1 MSRKEYDSL
10 GVVEVDNKHLW
21 GAQTQRS
28 LLHFKI
34 GDELIPND
42 VIKAFGYLKKAA
54 AETNYKLKLIKEPIK
69 NIICK
74 VCDEII
80 ADKLK
85 EEFPLHVW
93 QTGSGTQ
100 TNMNVNEVISNRSIQ
115 ILKGKLGSK
124 TPVHPNDHVNKSQ
137 SSNDTFMTA
146 GHIAIVSLINK
157 ELLPSIV
164 YMIKN
169 LKKKEKDF
177 EHIIKIGRTHLQDAV
192 PLSLGQEFSGYIA
205 LIETSLA
212 SIKSS
217 LKNLYHL
224 AIGGTAVGTGLN
236 TDARFASLVANK
248 IASLTKLPF
257 KTAPNKFEVLSSHDA
272 LVICSASL
280 KSLAVNIMKI
290 ANDFRWMGSGP
301 RTGIGELI
309 LPQNEPGSSIM
320 PGKVNPTQCE
330 AATMVAIQVI
340 ANDVSIS
347 TANSQGNFELNVFK
361 PLMVYNIIQSIK
373 LLTGVCTNL
382 TKFLIIGVKANT
394 KKIQSNVENSLMLVT
409 ALSPIIGYEK
419 SAKMAEYAYEKNI
432 SLRDANKK
440 LNFLS
445 DEDFNK
451 YIDPKKMIYPK
462 PLFTGLQNSVS
473 PSSKK
478 LTKK

>member
-10 GVVEVDNKHLW
+10 GTIEVENNHLW

-34 GDELIPND
+34 GDELIPNE
-42 VIKAFGYLKKAA
+42 VIKAFGFLKKAS
-54 AETNYKLKLIKEPIK
+54 AETNYDLKLIKEPIK
-69 NIICK
+69 SIICR

-85 EEFPLHVW
+85 DEFPLHVW

-100 TNMNVNEVISNRSIQ
+100 TNMNVNEVISNRAIQ

-157 ELLPSIV
+157 NLLPSII

-169 LKKKEKDF
+169 LKKKQKDF
-177 EHIIKIGRTHLQDAV
+177 DHIIKIGRTHLQDAV
-192 PLSLGQEFSGYIA
+192 PLTLGQEFSGYVA
-205 LIETSLA
+205 LIETSFA
-212 SIKSS
+212 TIKST
-217 LKNLYHL
+217 LRNLYHL

-236 TDARFASLVANK
+236 THPKFAVMVASK
-248 IASLTKLPF
+248 IAKLTKFPF

-272 LVICSASL
+272 LVICSAGL

-301 RTGIGELI
+301 RAGIGELI

-340 ANDVSIS
+340 ANDLSIS

-382 TKFLIIGVKANT
+382 TKFLIEGVRANK
-394 KKIQSNVENSLMLVT
+394 KKIEFNVENSLMLVT

-419 SAKMAEYAYEKNI
+419 CAKLSEYAYAKEI

-445 DEDFNK
+445 DKDFIK
-451 YIDPKKMIYPK
+451 YIDPKKMTK
-462 PLFTGLQNSVS
+462 
-473 PSSKK
+473 PSSDRR
-478 LTKK
+478 